1 MARLGNVAAA
11 PFVGGEFVSLYLGA
25 NRVPTVPGKPVITS
39 VAYSTASGNSAIAFE
54 TPVPDGGTTV
64 TSIRSYIDGN
74 LTQPIVAVGNL
85 RTFSGDLRG
94 SQVRI
99 SAVNA
104 LGEGPLSAPA
114 TFA

>member
-1 MARLGNVAAA
+1 MRIGSVAAA
-11 PFVGGEFVSLYLGA
+11 PFAGDQFAALYLGA
-25 NRVPTVPGKPVITS
+25 TRVPTVPGKPVITS
-39 VAYSTASGNSAIAFE
+39 AAYSTASGNSVIVFE
-54 TPVPDGGTTV
+54 TPVPDGGDTV